1 MPDEA
6 HSGPPLISKFYYNP
20 VLYNTLSKLKH
31 FETVCCSKD
40 GLTDFEHWSMNMAN
54 LESLSVKC
62 IHTHTKLDSQLTCQ
76 VEDWEWML
84 LVTDLVESLAVG
96 VGCTSNLE
104 EISMD
109 GILFKSGKLLD
120 MVE

>member
-1 MPDEA
+1 MV
-6 HSGPPLISKFYYNP
+6 N
-20 VLYNTLSKLKH
+20 V
-31 FETVCCSKD
+31 
-40 GLTDFEHWSMNMAN
+40 
-54 LESLSVKC
+54 ESLSVKC

-109 GILFKSGKLLD
+109 GILFKSGKLLE